1 MTDGNMGCKRFDAG
15 VGLGIA
21 YEYRRIVVGLEGQL
35 GLVKVHDG
43 VSGLSELENMTELK
57 DYAPKNL
64 LMLVSVGYNF

>member
-1 MTDGNMGCKRFDAG
+1 M
-15 VGLGIA
+15 
-21 YEYRRIVVGLEGQL
+21 GLEGQL